1 MDAKVVWSKIFG
13 HTVES
18 FTIRG
23 KKYTVNMTD
32 GGWECTCK
40 DFEIRHGSYLITVYF
55 PKGETNQLEGCK
67 HIHKVLVDKKNE
79 VNSPIIDVRME
90 KRDGS

>member
-1 MDAKVVWSKIFG
+1 MNPNVVWSKIFG

-18 FTIRG
+18 FTVRG

-32 GGWECTCK
+32 KGWECTCK
-40 DFEIRHGSYLITVYF
+40 DFEVRQGSYLITVYF
-55 PKGETNQLEGCK
+55 PKGETDQIQGCK
-67 HIHKVLVDKKNE
+67 HINKILVDKKSE

-90 KRDGS
+90 KKDGS